1 MRRDSE
7 GAAWLRGRG
16 VAQRVRRGS
25 EGAAWL
31 RLRVRRG
38 SDEAAAW
45 HRLRVRRGSD
55 KGAAWFRQGCVVAQ
69 TRVCTAGLRQ

>member
-1 MRRDSE
+1 
-7 GAAWLRGRG
+7 

-25 EGAAWL
+25 DLGCM
-31 RLRVRRG
+31 RSG

-55 KGAAWFRQGCVVAQ
+55 KGAAWFIQGCVVAQ